1 MTSLYKGGMSMSIQ
15 IVRKPP
21 IGKIKTDRLKVIL
34 TGQHTL
40 EEKECMARQV
50 MHLLI
55 NEGFSFAG
63 TTDMWIPLI
72 DPFGHELTHFSS
84 GKLIADHNIIINS
97 PYDCAADEHGA

>member
-55 NEGFSFAG
+55 N
-63 TTDMWIPLI
+63 
-72 DPFGHELTHFSS
+72 
-84 GKLIADHNIIINS
+84 
-97 PYDCAADEHGA
+97 